1 MAPPGRLCAG
11 RAWLVGGYGRRAL
24 WRVEIGTY
32 LRQRPGLSG
41 RDEGVADHTAVD
53 RGATAART
61 RPCADDAAKGAA
73 ARRAD
78 RSPRYRFRGGG
89 RVADQSAH
97 ADGSRCVVGYTRC
110 RTSQARGASA
120 PCGGSRAG
128 PGGGARVDTYIALSY
143 WDLAAASVL
152 VFINAGLSVIFR
164 LRVHRSLLI
173 AAIRMVVQLT
183 LVGLVL
189 TTLFSVVSPLW
200 TGLAAL
206 GMVLFAGHEAAQ
218 RQERGLSG
226 WWSYGL
232 GTGSMMVSSV
242 LVTVFALLTAL
253 RPNPW
258 YDPRY
263 AIPLLGMILGNCMTG
278 IALGLDTL
286 PTSLVSRRAG
296 VEAQLML
303 GATRQEAVAPVT
315 RQALRSA
322 LMPTINSMSATGVV
336 SPPGIMIGQIL
347 GGVPPAEAV
356 KYQILVMFLI
366 AGGTGLGAVTAVLGG
381 VYRLID
387 GRHRLRLDRLRP
399 PKPA

>member
-1 MAPPGRLCAG
+1 M
-11 RAWLVGGYGRRAL
+11 
-24 WRVEIGTY
+24 
-32 LRQRPGLSG
+32 
-41 RDEGVADHTAVD
+41 DN
-53 RGATAART
+53 
-61 RPCADDAAKGAA
+61 
-73 ARRAD
+73 
-78 RSPRYRFRGGG
+78 
-89 RVADQSAH
+89 
-97 ADGSRCVVGYTRC
+97 
-110 RTSQARGASA
+110 
-120 PCGGSRAG
+120 
-128 PGGGARVDTYIALSY
+128 YIPLSY

-173 AAIRMVVQLT
+173 AAIRMVVQLS
-183 LVGLVL
+183 LLGVVL

-206 GMVLFAGHEAAQ
+206 VMVLFAGNEAAQ

-232 GTGSMMVSSV
+232 GTGCMMVSSV
-242 LVTVFALLTAL
+242 VVTVFALLTAL

-286 PTSLVSRRAG
+286 TTSLVSRRAG
-296 VEAQLML
+296 VEARLML

-336 SPPGIMIGQIL
+336 SLPGMMTGQIL

-356 KYQILVMFLI
+356 KYQILVMFMI
-366 AGGTGLGAVTAVLGG
+366 AGGTGLGAVTAVLGC
-381 VYRLID
+381 VYRLTD
-387 GRHRLRLDRLRP
+387 RRHRLRLDRLGS